1 MTGCE
6 HLIEEGFKIEGNNA
20 SIIKHMSI
28 CVCQPTYIS
37 ICIIIIS
44 LSLSL
49 SLCLSPCYMAEF
61 SRSALAPRSQPPR
74 SNKESR
80 TPPLHI
86 SSFVFNFDGMF
97 FKKKKPEMS
106 SIANNN
112 LLLLFLL
119 LHIII

>member
-49 SLCLSPCYMAEF
+49 SLSVSLPATWQSLAEVPW
-61 SRSALAPRSQPPR
+61 RRVLNHHVPIRNLER
-74 SNKESR
+74 
-80 TPPLHI
+80 LHYI
-86 SSFVFNFDGMF
+86 YRVLYSTLTGCSLKRKNQ
-97 FKKKKPEMS
+97 K
-106 SIANNN
+106 
-112 LLLLFLL
+112 
-119 LHIII
+119 